1 MVSGTVAEML
11 ARAVWTLIET
21 IDIVLVES
29 TDTGWVVPRFRQP
42 GGKLLESALD
52 PCCAS
57 ALILEQE
64 GTMH

>member
-1 MVSGTVAEML
+1 MRTDGRYDGSMVSGTVAEML

-42 GGKLLESALD
+42 GGCS
-52 PCCAS
+52 C
-57 ALILEQE
+57 
-64 GTMH
+64 H